1 MTSTD
6 IADTLGVSES
16 SVVRFSRSLG
26 YSGFMEFQKSLRKD
40 YQDKVLSISSSIT
53 VPSQRVAKQAKLE
66 TNSDYIKRHYKNT
79 TKNLDTIFSQN
90 ATSAFDEAAN
100 IIINSRHKYI
110 VASRGNACLGDYFL
124 LYLKHMVRGVESTS
138 SASISPIDHMCNIS
152 HTDCLILFSAQI
164 ILFTDKPSALLAP
177 YATVLIT
184 VPVDSNAFFN
194 SLVAPQFA
202 CEALLDTISH
212 HVKGIEKRLKK
223 IDQYLSELGTY

>member
-53 VPSQRVAKQAKLE
+53 VPSQRVAKQAKLD

-100 IIINSRHKYI
+100 IIINSRHKNTRNTI
-110 VASRGNACLGDYFL
+110 V
-124 LYLKHMVRGVESTS
+124 STYTNVKGFCKIERKNREF
-138 SASISPIDHMCNIS
+138 SA
-152 HTDCLILFSAQI
+152 LFS
-164 ILFTDKPSALLAP
+164 
-177 YATVLIT
+177 
-184 VPVDSNAFFN
+184 
-194 SLVAPQFA
+194 
-202 CEALLDTISH
+202 E
-212 HVKGIEKRLKK
+212 
-223 IDQYLSELGTY
+223 LSETCFLIEPECSEIL

>member
-1 MTSTD
+1 MKELRETIHNATLTKTQKLIAKYVLDNSADACFMTSTD

-90 ATSAFDEAAN
+90 ATSAFDEQQTQIYRCIPRQCMSGRLFPSVPEAYGTR
-100 IIINSRHKYI
+100 S
-110 VASRGNACLGDYFL
+110 G
-124 LYLKHMVRGVESTS
+124 KH
-138 SASISPIDHMCNIS
+138 
-152 HTDCLILFSAQI
+152 
-164 ILFTDKPSALLAP
+164 
-177 YATVLIT
+177 
-184 VPVDSNAFFN
+184 FFRFHQ
-194 SLVAPQFA
+194 P
-202 CEALLDTISH
+202 D
-212 HVKGIEKRLKK
+212 
-223 IDQYLSELGTY
+223 